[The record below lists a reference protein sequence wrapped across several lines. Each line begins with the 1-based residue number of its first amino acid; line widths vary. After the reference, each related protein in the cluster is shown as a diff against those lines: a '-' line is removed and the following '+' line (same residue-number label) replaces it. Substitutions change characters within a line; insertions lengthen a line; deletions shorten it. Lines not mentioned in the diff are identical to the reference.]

1 MKTPMA
7 CDRPE
12 VTERLTAHGLRATP
26 ARCRILGLLL
36 ETHEHYTPEEML
48 DELRRRGE
56 PMSIATLYQNLAKLS
71 EAGVI
76 GRFVGPD
83 GVSRYD
89 VVTEPHH
96 HLVCR
101 VCGRMVDVRVKGPLE
116 DLAPEPIFAE
126 DAGELARWRVKG
138 AKVEFSG
145 VCPDCQLHLH
155 RKEQRI
161 A

>member
-1 MKTPMA
+1 MA
-7 CDRPE
+7 CDRAE
-12 VTERLTAHGLRATP
+12 ITERLTAHGLRPTP
-26 ARCRILGLLL
+26 ARCRILGLLVD
-36 ETHEHYTPEEML
+36 THAHFTPEEML
-48 DELRRRGE
+48 EALRERGE

-101 VCGRMVDVRVKGPLE
+101 VCGRMIDVRVRGPLE
-116 DLAPEPIFAE
+116 ELTPEPVFPE
-126 DAGELARWRVKG
+126 DADELARWRIQG
-138 AKVEFSG
+138 AKVEFAG
-145 VCPDCQLHLH
+145 VCPACRAKLEAEA
-155 RKEQRI
+155 RRP

>member
-1 MKTPMA
+1 MA
-7 CDRPE
+7 CERHE
-12 VTERLTAHGLRATP
+12 ITEQLRRHGLRPTP
-26 ARCRILGLLL
+26 ARCRILELL
-36 ETHEHYTPEEML
+36 TRRREHYSPEEML
-48 DELRRRGE
+48 EALREEGE

-101 VCGRMVDVRVKGPLE
+101 VCGRMVDVRVKGPLG

>member
-1 MKTPMA
+1 MA
-7 CDRPE
+7 CERHE
-12 VTERLTAHGLRATP
+12 ITEQLRRHGLRPTP
-26 ARCRILGLLL
+26 ARCRILELL
-36 ETHEHYTPEEML
+36 TRRREHYSPEEML
-48 DELRRRGE
+48 EALREEGE

-96 HLVCR
+96 HLVCE
-101 VCGRMVDVRVKGPLE
+101 VCGRIVDVEAEGLKALKPRPLHGNSLDGWQVRE
-116 DLAPEPIFAE
+116 K
-126 DAGELARWRVKG
+126 R
-138 AKVEFSG
+138 VEFVG
-145 VCPDCQLHLH
+145 VCPACQEK
-155 RKEQRI
+155 RAR

>member
-1 MKTPMA
+1 MA

-12 VTERLTAHGLRATP
+12 ITERLTAHGLRATP

-48 DELRRRGE
+48 EALRTRGE

-89 VVTEPHH
+89 AVTDPHH
-96 HLVCR
+96 HLVCE
-101 VCGRMVDVRVKGPLE
+101 VCGRMVDVRAAGPLAE
-116 DLAPEPIFAE
+116 VVPQAVFPE
-126 DAGELARWRVKG
+126 DAGELARWQVKG
-138 AKVEFSG
+138 HKVEFVG
-145 VCPDCQLHLH
+145 VCPACQARL
-155 RKEQRI
+155 RARS